1 MTAEEALKTI
11 EHALDRGYLN
21 QVEEIVFR
29 AVWEGRSYLQIAQAS
44 GYDYGYIK
52 DTGYKL
58 WRSLS
63 DAYDE
68 KITKHN
74 VKGTIQ
80 REVRKPLRIAKSKSQ
95 QSMDLSPS
103 PNQNWEYSNTS
114 WGDAIDVSIFYDRT
128 QELTKLQQWVVC
140 DRCRLVTLLGES
152 GIGKTALSVKL
163 AQLVKPEFQFVIW
176 RSLRDAPALTELLTD
191 LIQLLAPNT
200 DIPATVGGQLSR
212 LIYCLRE
219 SRCLIVLD
227 HFDMLLTGRSQS
239 NQYQL
244 GYEAYGE
251 LLRRVAEIPHQSCIV
266 LTSRA
271 KPAEVAAFEGERLAV
286 RSLHVAGLT
295 PAAAAQ
301 ILAAKGLQGTPAEI
315 ATIVAH
321 YEGNPLALKIAASSV
336 LDLSNGSIKNYLGE
350 QILNLQTA

>member
-1 MTAEEALKTI
+1 MTTEEALKTI

-58 WRSLS
+58 WRLLS
-63 DAYDE
+63 DACGE
-68 KITKHN
+68 KITKYN
-74 VKGTIQ
+74 VKGIVQ
-80 REVRKPLRIAKSKSQ
+80 RGLRKPLRRSQSKSQ
-95 QSMDLSPS
+95 RAIDFLP
-103 PNQNWEYSNTS
+103 PLNQNWECSNTS
-114 WGDAIDVSIFYDRT
+114 WGDAIDVSTFYDRA
-128 QELTKLQQWVVC
+128 QELTKLQQWIVC
-140 DRCRLVTLLGES
+140 DLCRLVTLLGES

-163 AQLVKPEFQFVIW
+163 AQLVKPEFKFVIW

-212 LIYCLRE
+212 LIHCLRE
-219 SRCLIVLD
+219 SRCLVVLD
-227 HFDMLLTGRSQS
+227 HFDMLLTNRSQS
-239 NQYQL
+239 NKYQL

-251 LLRRVAEIPHQSCIV
+251 LLRRVAEIPHQSCVV

-271 KPAEVAAFEGERLAV
+271 KPAEVVAFEGEKLAV
-286 RSLHVAGLT
+286 RSLSVAGLT
-295 PAAAAQ
+295 PAAAEQ

-315 ATIVAH
+315 AAIVAH

-336 LDLSNGSIKNYLGE
+336 LDSSNGSIENYLGE
-350 QILNLQTA
+350 QTLNFQTA